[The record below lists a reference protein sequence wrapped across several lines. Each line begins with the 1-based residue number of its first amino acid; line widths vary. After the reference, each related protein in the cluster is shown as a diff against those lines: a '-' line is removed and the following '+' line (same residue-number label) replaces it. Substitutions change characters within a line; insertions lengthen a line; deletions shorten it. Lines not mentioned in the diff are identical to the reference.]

1 MKRLLVLGLFL
12 AFAVPA
18 SAGRLPIV
26 AAQDW
31 WPVWSPN
38 GEDVAFTH
46 VSGRTMTLEVVDL
59 AAHRAVRIAA
69 NEGQLSPSW
78 SSDGRLA
85 FSLGG
90 QVYTANADGTN
101 RRRVSGAGHSYAPA
115 WRPKSEDVAYL
126 TTAGA
131 ANTDLWV
138 SGALWA
144 RDAIGKPAWSPDG
157 SRLAFQREDGIYV
170 TTGPAADRKVAATLT
185 TPGVPA
191 WSPDGKT
198 IAYRMASRIWLVS
211 ADGSSSPRALTS
223 PMGAVVGDP
232 SWSRENDAVAFTAQD
247 AAWIAYLDTG
257 HTVVL
262 IRGAGVGAAFSPTGD
277 LVAFSGA
284 RRGCPDHA
292 AIRVYYDNEFN
303 GPVTGTCEIRGTP
316 GNDVVAGTS
325 AGGDVILA
333 GKGNDAVHARNG
345 HHDTVDCGPGR
356 DTVWADRSDT
366 LRGCEIVH
374 TR

>member
-1 MKRLLVLGLFL
+1 VKRLLVIGLFF

-18 SAGRLPIV
+18 SAARLPIV
-26 AAQDW
+26 ASQDW

-38 GEDVAFTH
+38 GEDVAFTR

-59 AAHRAVRIAA
+59 AAHHTVRIAA
-69 NEGQLSPSW
+69 NQGQLSPSW

-90 QVYTANADGTN
+90 QIYSSDADGTN
-101 RRRVSGAGHSYAPA
+101 RLRISGPGHSYAPA
-115 WRPKSEDVAYL
+115 WRPSSADIAYL
-126 TTAGA
+126 TSAGA
-131 ANTDLWV
+131 RNTDLWV

-157 SRLAFQREDGIYV
+157 SRLAFQREDGIYI
-170 TTGPAADRKVAATLT
+170 TTGPAAERKVAATVT
-185 TPGVPA
+185 SPGAPA
-191 WSPDGKT
+191 WSPDGAT
-198 IAYRMASRIWLVS
+198 IAYRAASRVWLVA
-211 ADGSSSPRALTS
+211 ADGTSSPRALTA
-223 PMGAVVGDP
+223 PLGVVGDP
-232 SWSRENDAVAFTAQD
+232 SWSREGDAVTFTAQD
-247 AAWIAYLDTG
+247 ATWIAYLDTG
-257 HTVVL
+257 RTAL
-262 IRGAGVGAAFSPTGD
+262 LLRGGGVGAAFSPTGD

-284 RRGCPDHA
+284 RPACPSHA
-292 AIRVYYDNEFN
+292 AIRVYYDNQFN
-303 GPVTGTCEIRGTP
+303 GPVTGTCEIRGT
-316 GNDVVAGTS
+316 AGDDAIYGTE

-333 GKGNDAVHARNG
+333 GKGNDRVHARNG

-374 TR
+374 VG

>member
-1 MKRLLVLGLFL
+1 VKRLLVLGLFF

-26 AAQDW
+26 ASQDW

-38 GEDVAFTH
+38 GQDVAFTRI
-46 VSGRTMTLEVVDL
+46 SGRTMTLEVVDL
-59 AAHRAVRIAA
+59 AAHRTVRIAA
-69 NEGQLSPSW
+69 NQGQLSPSW

-90 QVYTANADGTN
+90 RVYTANADGTS
-101 RRRVSGAGHSYAPA
+101 RSRISGAGHSYAPA
-115 WRPKSEDVAYL
+115 WRPESGDIAYL

-131 ANTDLWV
+131 RNTDLWV

-170 TTGPAADRKVAATLT
+170 TTGPAGERKVAAAVTS
-185 TPGVPA
+185 PGVPA
-191 WSPDGKT
+191 WSPDGTT
-198 IAYRMASRIWLVS
+198 IAYRVASRIWLVA
-211 ADGSSSPRALTS
+211 ADGSSSPRALTA
-223 PMGAVVGDP
+223 PMPGVVSDP
-232 SWSRENDAVAFTAQD
+232 GWSREGDSVTFTAQ
-247 AAWIAYLDTG
+247 AGAWIAYLDTG
-257 HTVVL
+257 HAVEL
-262 IRGAGVGAAFSPTGD
+262 IRGGGVGAAFSPTGD
-277 LVAFSGA
+277 VVAFSGA
-284 RRGCPDHA
+284 RPACPSHA

-303 GPVTGTCEIRGTP
+303 GPVTGTCEIRGTA
-316 GNDVVAGTS
+316 GSDVIDGTV

-333 GKGNDAVHARNG
+333 GKGNDTVHARNG
-345 HHDTVDCGPGR
+345 HHDIVECGPGR
-356 DTVWADRSDT
+356 DAVWADRNDT

-374 TR
+374 VG